1 MSGWD
6 ITFSPF
12 MGWPL
17 FWAACGI
24 ATLLA
29 AALIYLN
36 RRGWPLRVAG
46 LALVIAAL
54 ANPILNTDERQQL
67 ADIVAVIVD
76 DSASQN
82 IGRRREQT
90 EAALKDVQSRIAL
103 MANTEMRMART
114 ITGTTADTDGTRV
127 FAALSKLMEAIPPE
141 RYAGAII
148 ITDGQVHD
156 VPKQLPPDISKAP
169 LHALITGSKRE
180 TDRRVIIEQAPRF
193 VIAGQEQPI
202 TFRIEDVPATN
213 ESVDV
218 TIRLPDGTE
227 EVVSLAPNTPHTF
240 NLKIERAGQNVI
252 EIAAAPRANEV
263 SLLNNRAV
271 AVVKG
276 IRDRL
281 RVLLVSGQPHPGERT
296 WRDLLKSDAAVDL
309 VHFTIL
315 RPPEKQDGT
324 LTREL
329 SLIAFPTRELF
340 IDKIKSFDLV
350 IFDRYRMQS
359 ILPEAYLANV
369 AEYVRGGGA
378 VLISSGPDLTA
389 VDGLYASPLAEIMTA
404 SPTGDVTEQGFRPN
418 VTAPGLRHPVSKNL
432 PGSSADGEETWGR
445 WFRVIDATPA
455 ADTHTLLDGPE
466 GKPLLVLGRVEQGRV
481 AQFLSDHGWL
491 WARGFEGG
499 GPQTELL
506 RRLAHWLMK
515 EPDLEEEALLIRGEG
530 QNVVVERRTMAE
542 VIAPITL
549 TGPDG
554 KEEPIAMA
562 EISPGIFTGR
572 KTTADQGIYKATDG
586 TLTTVA
592 AIGNSED
599 KETGNV
605 LATAELLKPAAE
617 TTRAGTYWIE
627 DGLPRLSKAEAGAL
641 MGGSSWAAIKD
652 NKQFKVTAVRE
663 TSLFSTLASLAVLL
677 LAMAGI
683 WYREGR

>member
-1 MSGWD
+1 MNNWG
-6 ITFSPF
+6 ITFLPVI
-12 MGWPL
+12 GWPL
-17 FWAACGI
+17 FWAAC
-24 ATLLA
+24 AVAAVLA

-36 RRGWPLRVAG
+36 RRGWPLRLAG
-46 LALVIAAL
+46 LAMVLAAL
-54 ANPILNTDERQQL
+54 ANPILNSDERQQL
-67 ADIVAVIVD
+67 ADIVAVIID

-82 IGRRREQT
+82 IGNRRQQT
-90 EAALKDVQSRIAL
+90 DDALKQIEARIAALP
-103 MANTEMRMART
+103 NTEMRLGRT
-114 ITGTTADTDGTRV
+114 VTGTTPDTDGTRV
-127 FAALSKLMEAIPPE
+127 FAALAKTMEGIPPE
-141 RYAGAII
+141 RYAGAVI

-156 VPKQLPPDISKAP
+156 VPKQLSAEMAKAP
-169 LHALITGSKRE
+169 LHAFITGSKTE

-193 VIAGQEQPI
+193 VIAGQEQPM
-202 TFRIEDVPATN
+202 TFRVEDTPATGQN
-213 ESVDV
+213 VDV
-218 TIRLPDGTE
+218 TVRLPDGRE
-227 EVVSLAPNTPHTF
+227 EIVNLAPNTSHTL

-252 EIAAAPRANEV
+252 EIVAAPRENEV
-263 SLLNNRAV
+263 SLSNNRAV

-404 SPTGDVTEQGFRPN
+404 SPTGDVTEKAYRAN
-418 VTAPGLRHPVSKNL
+418 VTPQGLRHPVTKNL
-432 PGSSADGEETWGR
+432 AGSNGEGEETWGR
-445 WFRVIDATPA
+445 WFRVIDAVPGP
-455 ADTHTLLDGPE
+455 DTQTLLDGPDN
-466 GKPLLVLGRVEQGRV
+466 KPVLVLGRVGEGRV

-491 WARGFEGG
+491 WARGYDGG

-515 EPDLEEEALLIRGEG
+515 EPDLEEEALLIRGE
-530 QNVVVERRTMAE
+530 NESIVVERRTMAKTA
-542 VIAPITL
+542 APITL
-549 TGPDG
+549 TSPDG
-554 KEEPIAMA
+554 KDQVVTLS

-572 KTTADQGIYKATDG
+572 KATTAQGIYKATDG

-592 AIGNSED
+592 AIGNNDD
-599 KETGNV
+599 KEAGNV
-605 LATAELLKPAAE
+605 LATAALLTPAADA
-617 TTRAGTYWIE
+617 TRARTYWIE
-627 DGLPRLSKAEAGAL
+627 DGLPRLSKAESGAL
-641 MGGSSWAAIKD
+641 MGGASWAALKD

-663 TSLFSTLASLAVLL
+663 TSFFSTLASLAVLL
-677 LAMAGI
+677 LAVAGM

>member
-1 MSGWD
+1 MSGWNVS
-6 ITFSPF
+6 FLPVL
-12 MGWPL
+12 GWPL
-17 FWAACGI
+17 FWVACGVAAI
-24 ATLLA
+24 LA
-29 AALIYLN
+29 AALLYLN

-46 LALVIAAL
+46 LAMVLAAL

-67 ADIVAVIVD
+67 SDIVAVIVD
-76 DSASQN
+76 DSASQAL
-82 IGRRREQT
+82 GTRRQQT
-90 EAALKDVQSRIAL
+90 EDALKNVQARIAT
-103 MANTEMRMART
+103 MPNTEMRLGRT

-127 FAALSKLMEAIPPE
+127 FAALAKSMESIPPE

-156 VPKQLPPDISKAP
+156 VPKILTPDMARAP
-169 LHALITGSKRE
+169 IHSFITGSKRE
-180 TDRRVIIEQAPRF
+180 TDRRVIIERAPRF

-202 TFRIEDVPATN
+202 TFRVEDMPATGEN
-213 ESVDV
+213 VEV
-218 TIRLPDGTE
+218 TVRLPDGSE
-227 EVVSLAPNTPHTF
+227 EVISLAANTSHTF
-240 NLKIERAGQNVI
+240 NLKIERAGQNIV
-252 EIAAAPRANEV
+252 EIAAAPRENEV
-263 SLLNNRAV
+263 SLSNNRAV
-271 AVVKG
+271 AVIKG

-359 ILPEAYLANV
+359 ILPESYLANV
-369 AEYVRGGGA
+369 AQYVRDGGA
-378 VLISSGPDLTA
+378 LLISSGPDLTA
-389 VDGLYASPLAEIMTA
+389 LDGLYSSPLAEVMTA
-404 SPTGDVTEQGFRPN
+404 SPTGDITEKAFRPN
-418 VTAPGLRHPVSKNL
+418 VTATGLRHPVSKNL
-432 PGSSADGEETWGR
+432 PGSNAAGEETWGR
-445 WFRVIDATPA
+445 WFRVIDAVPSP
-455 ADTHTLLDGPE
+455 DTQTLLDGPE
-466 GKPLLVLGRVEQGRV
+466 GKPLLVLGHMDKGRV
-481 AQFLSDHGWL
+481 AQFLSDQGWL
-491 WARGFEGG
+491 WARGYDGG

-530 QNVVVERRTMAE
+530 QNVIVERRSMAD
-542 VIAPITL
+542 VVAPVTL
-549 TGPDG
+549 TSPDG
-554 KEEPIAMA
+554 KDETIAMV
-562 EISPGIFTGR
+562 EVSPGVFTGR
-572 KTTADQGIYKATDG
+572 KVTSAQGIYKATDG
-586 TLTTVA
+586 ALTTIA
-592 AIGNSED
+592 AIGNSDD
-599 KETGNV
+599 KEAGNV
-605 LATAELLKPAAE
+605 VATADVLTPVAAE
-617 TTRAGTYWIE
+617 TRARTYWIE

-641 MGGSSWAAIKD
+641 MGGGSWAALKD

-677 LAMAGI
+677 LVMAGM

>member
-1 MSGWD
+1 MSGWNM
-6 ITFSPF
+6 TFLPF
-12 MGWPL
+12 VGWPV
-17 FWAACGI
+17 FYGACAI

-29 AALIYLN
+29 IALIYLN

-46 LALVIAAL
+46 LALVLAAL
-54 ANPILNTDERQQL
+54 ANPILNTDERQQEP
-67 ADIVAVIVD
+67 DIVAVIVD
-76 DSASQN
+76 DSASQD
-82 IGRRREQT
+82 IGNRREQT
-90 EAALKDVQSRIAL
+90 ETALKDVQSRIAT
-103 MANTEMRMART
+103 MANMEMRMGRT
-114 ITGTTADTDGTRV
+114 VTGSTADTDGTRI
-127 FAALSKLMEAIPPE
+127 FAALSKTMEGIPPE

-148 ITDGQVHD
+148 ITDGQAHD
-156 VPKQLPPDISKAP
+156 VPKQLPADIAKAP
-169 LHALITGSKRE
+169 LHAFITGSKKE
-180 TDRRVIIEQAPRF
+180 TDRRIIIEQAPRF

-202 TFRIEDVPATN
+202 TFRVEDTPATGK
-213 ESVDV
+213 DV
-218 TIRLPDGTE
+218 EVTVRLPDGRE

-240 NLKIERAGQNVI
+240 SLKIERAGQNVV
-252 EIAAAPRANEV
+252 EIAAAPRENEV
-263 SLLNNRAV
+263 SLSNNRAV
-271 AVVKG
+271 AVIKG

-404 SPTGDVTEQGFRPN
+404 SPTGNVTEQAFRPN
-418 VTAPGLRHPVSKNL
+418 VTTAGLRHPVSKNL
-432 PGSSADGEETWGR
+432 PGSNADGEETWGR
-445 WFRVIDATPA
+445 WFRIIDAAPA
-455 ADTHTLLDGPE
+455 PDTQTLLDGP
-466 GKPLLVLGRVEQGRV
+466 GDKPLLVLGRSGEGRV

-491 WARGFEGG
+491 WARGYDGG
-499 GPQTELL
+499 GPQMELL

-542 VIAPITL
+542 TVAPITL

-554 KEEPIAMA
+554 KDEVIAMA

-572 KTTADQGIYKATDG
+572 KTTSAQGIYKATDG
-586 TLTTVA
+586 TLTTIA
-592 AIGNSED
+592 AIGNSDD
-599 KETGNV
+599 KEAGNV
-605 LATAELLKPAAE
+605 LATADLLTPVATA
-617 TTRAGTYWIE
+617 TRARTYWIE

-641 MGGSSWAAIKD
+641 MGGSSWAALKD

-663 TSLFSTLASLAVLL
+663 TTLFSTLASLAVLL
-677 LAMAGI
+677 LAMAGM

>member
-1 MSGWD
+1 MNGWD
-6 ITFSPF
+6 ITFLPF
-12 MGWPL
+12 IGWPL
-17 FWAACGI
+17 FWGASFVAAV
-24 ATLLA
+24 LA

-46 LALVIAAL
+46 LALVLAAL

-67 ADIVAVIVD
+67 PDVVAVIVD

-82 IGRRREQT
+82 IGSRRQQSDD
-90 EAALKDVQSRIAL
+90 ALKVVQSRIAA
-103 MANTEMRMART
+103 MPNTEMRVGRT
-114 ITGTTADTDGTRV
+114 VTGTTPDTDGTHV
-127 FAALSKLMEAIPPE
+127 FAALAKTMEGIPPE

-148 ITDGQVHD
+148 ITDGQAHD
-156 VPKQLPPDISKAP
+156 IPKQLPADMAKAP
-169 LHALITGSKRE
+169 VHSFITGSKTE

-202 TFRIEDVPATN
+202 TFRVEDTPTTGQDV
-213 ESVDV
+213 EV
-218 TIRLPDGTE
+218 TIRLPDGSEDVIT
-227 EVVSLAPNTPHTF
+227 LPPNESHTF
-240 NLKIERAGQNVI
+240 NLKIERAGQNVV
-252 EIAAAPRANEV
+252 EIAAAPRENEV
-263 SLLNNRAV
+263 SLSNNRAV
-271 AVVKG
+271 AVIKG

-369 AEYVRGGGA
+369 SEYVRAGGA

-389 VDGLYASPLAEIMTA
+389 IDGLYASPLAEIMTA
-404 SPTGDVTEQGFRPN
+404 SPTGDVTEQAFRPN
-418 VTAPGLRHPVSKNL
+418 VTTAGLRHPVSKNL
-432 PGSSADGEETWGR
+432 PGSNAEGEETWGR
-445 WFRVIDATPA
+445 WFRIIDATPA
-455 ADTHTLLDGPE
+455 VDTTTLLDGPD
-466 GKPLLVLGRVEQGRV
+466 GKPLLVLGRVGEGRV

-491 WARGFEGG
+491 WARGYDGG
-499 GPQTELL
+499 GPQMEVL

-530 QNVVVERRTMAE
+530 QNVVVERRTMADAA
-542 VIAPITL
+542 APVTL
-549 TGPDG
+549 TSPDG
-554 KEEPIAMA
+554 KDDVLTLS

-572 KTTADQGIYKATDG
+572 KTTAAQGIYKATDG
-586 TLTTVA
+586 TLTTIA
-592 AIGNSED
+592 AIGNSDD
-599 KETGNV
+599 KEAGNV
-605 LATAELLKPAAE
+605 LATADLLTPAAE
-617 TTRAGTYWIE
+617 ATRARTYWIE
-627 DGLPRLSKAEAGAL
+627 DGLPRLSKAESGAL
-641 MGGSSWAAIKD
+641 MGGASWAALKD
-652 NKQFKVTAVRE
+652 NRQFKVTAVRE

-677 LAMAGI
+677 LAMAGM
-683 WYREGR
+683 WFREGR